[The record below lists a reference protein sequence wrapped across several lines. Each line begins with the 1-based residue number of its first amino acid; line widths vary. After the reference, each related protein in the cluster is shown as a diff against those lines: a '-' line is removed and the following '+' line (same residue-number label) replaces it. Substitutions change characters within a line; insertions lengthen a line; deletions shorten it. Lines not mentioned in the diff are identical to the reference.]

1 MKISHC
7 ALALTLVITPF
18 ASVHAAEE
26 KSAVSVAVPAK
37 LGSAVFKWED
47 LKVKPTEVGERRDV
61 ANNPTATFGVF
72 ESHISVLNPGKAS
85 HLPHTHPQEE
95 MIILREGTLE
105 VFVNGTT
112 QKAGAGS
119 IIFFAS
125 GNPHAV
131 RNIGDKPA
139 LYTVFNFTTAATLAL
154 KGQPAPAPVEGR
166 LGSSV
171 FEWTKLEVK
180 PTKVGERREVTD
192 KPTATLKNL
201 ECHVTSLRPGEAAHP
216 AHHHPDEEIILV
228 KEGTV
233 EATINGHAERAS
245 TGSVIFYASNDEHG
259 MKNVGDGMATYYVL
273 RVVTEATPAAK

>member
-1 MKISHC
+1 M
-7 ALALTLVITPF
+7 A
-18 ASVHAAEE
+18 
-26 KSAVSVAVPAK
+26 SAVVPASK
-37 LGSAVFKWED
+37 LGSSVFKWED

-61 ANNPTATFGVF
+61 ANNPTPTFEVF
-72 ESHISVLNPGKAS
+72 ESHISLLNPGKAS

-112 QKAGAGS
+112 QKAGPGS
-119 IIFFAS
+119 VIFFAS

-131 RNIGDKPA
+131 RNVGDKPA

-171 FEWTKLEVK
+171 FEWEKLPVK
-180 PTKVGERREVTD
+180 PTAVGERREVTD
-192 KPTATLKNL
+192 RPTATLKNL
-201 ECHVTSLRPGEAAHP
+201 ECHVTTLRPGQAAHA

-228 KEGTV
+228 KEGQI
-233 EATINGHAERAS
+233 EATINGHAQRAGA
-245 TGSVIFYASNDEHG
+245 GSVLFYASNDEHG
-259 MKNVGDGMATYYVL
+259 MKNVGEGSATYYVL
-273 RVVTEATPAAK
+273 RVVTAATPAVK